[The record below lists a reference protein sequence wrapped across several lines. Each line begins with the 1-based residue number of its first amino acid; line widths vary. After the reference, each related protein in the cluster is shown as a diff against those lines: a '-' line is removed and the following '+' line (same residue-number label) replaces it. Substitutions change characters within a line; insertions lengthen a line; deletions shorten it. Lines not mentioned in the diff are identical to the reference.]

1 MKKLLIIFLV
11 IVMVLFVMVL
21 LTGCLNYSPIKELK
35 GVEIRE
41 YKGEKLDSVNNFREN
56 SIKGPQY
63 ININNYKLEING
75 LVDNP
80 KEYTYDEVLSHQ
92 AYSKVLTLYCVEGWS
107 AKILW
112 EGVLLRDLLNEAGV
126 KQGALTVIFHA
137 YDGYTSSLALDY
149 VMNNNIL
156 LAYKMN
162 NVTLPPER
170 GFPFQVVA
178 EDKWG
183 YKWVKWVTKIE
194 ISGDPDYKGYWES
207 NGYDNNGDITG

>member
-1 MKKLLIIFLV
+1 MKRLLIIFLV
-11 IVMVLFVMVL
+11 IAMALIA
-21 LTGCLNYSPIKELK
+21 GCLNYSTVKQLNGTE
-35 GVEIRE
+35 VRE
-41 YKGEKLDSVNNFREN
+41 YKGEKLDSVNDFREN
-56 SIKGPQY
+56 SIEGPQY
-63 ININNYKLEING
+63 IDINDYNLEITG
-75 LVDNP
+75 LVVNP
-80 KEYTYDEVLSHQ
+80 KKYTYDEVLSHQ
-92 AYSKVLTLYCVEGWS
+92 AYSKVITLYCVEGWS

-137 YDGYTSSLALDY
+137 YDGYTSSLPLDY
-149 VMNNNIL
+149 VMNNDIL

-194 ISGDPDYKGYWES
+194 ISGDPNYKGYWES

>member
-1 MKKLLIIFLV
+1 MKRLLIIFLV
-11 IVMVLFVMVL
+11 IAMALIA
-21 LTGCLNYSPIKELK
+21 GCLNYSTVKQLNGTE
-35 GVEIRE
+35 VRE
-41 YKGEKLDSVNNFREN
+41 YKGEKLDSVNDFREN
-56 SIKGPQY
+56 SIEGPQY
-63 ININNYKLEING
+63 IDVNNYSLEITG

-80 KEYTYDEVLSHQ
+80 KKYTYDEVLSHQ
-92 AYSKVLTLYCVEGWS
+92 AYSKVITLYCVEGWS

-137 YDGYTSSLALDY
+137 YDGYTSSLPLDY
-149 VMNNNIL
+149 VMNNDIL

-194 ISGDPDYKGYWES
+194 ISGDPNYKGYWES